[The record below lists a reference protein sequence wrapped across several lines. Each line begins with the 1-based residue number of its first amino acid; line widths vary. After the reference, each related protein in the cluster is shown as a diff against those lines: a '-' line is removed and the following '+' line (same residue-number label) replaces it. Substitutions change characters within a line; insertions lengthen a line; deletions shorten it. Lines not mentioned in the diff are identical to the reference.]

1 MHDIAKYSCILFAVS
16 IDFINFAIWYSKV
29 PYK

>member
-1 MHDIAKYSCILFAVS
+1 MNIAKYSCILFAVS
-16 IDFINFAIWYSKV
+16 IDFINFAIWYRKV